1 MSETTDF
8 WSGDFGDQYIKR
20 NRYDWRKRIP
30 FWDRLVAKYGFRSA
44 YEVGCN
50 VGYNLSAIKHSI
62 HGYNVQLS
70 GCEINMLAV
79 RQAIVAGLNVG
90 HGTIESNVHVTYAND
105 EFIEYKSC
113 GVHELVF
120 TSGVLIHIAPDEI
133 KKMMQAIIDASCDLV
148 LAIEYEDETE
158 VEVEYRGHTGKLWR
172 RPYGKLY
179 QEMGL
184 ELIETGKLGEED
196 GFDKNGI
203 TYWLLRKP

>member
-1 MSETTDF
+1 MTGTVDF
-8 WSGDFGDQYIKR
+8 WKSDFGNEYIKR

-30 FWDRLVAKYGFRSA
+30 FWDRIVAKYGFRSA

-62 HGYNVQLS
+62 HGYNVQLR
-70 GCEINMLAV
+70 GDDVNQLALI
-79 RQAIVAGLNVG
+79 QANSAGLSVYLSDQNPIG
-90 HGTIESNVHVTYAND
+90 DSHY
-105 EFIEYKSC
+105 
-113 GVHELVF
+113 ELVY
-120 TSGVLIHIAPDEI
+120 TSGVLIHIAPKDL
-133 KKMMQAIIDASCDLV
+133 KAFMQRIVDASCDYV

-158 VEVEYRGHTGKLWR
+158 VEVEYRGHAGKLWR

-184 ELIETGKLGEED
+184 ELVETGKLGEED